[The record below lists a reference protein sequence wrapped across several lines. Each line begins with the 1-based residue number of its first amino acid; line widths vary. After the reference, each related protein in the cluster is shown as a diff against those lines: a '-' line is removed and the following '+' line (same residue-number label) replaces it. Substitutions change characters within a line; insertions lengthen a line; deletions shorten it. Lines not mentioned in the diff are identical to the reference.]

1 MRVSILT
8 LFPEILEGYFSSS
21 IMAKAVDRG
30 LFSYR
35 LINFRDFAFDKHR
48 TCDDAPY
55 GGGAGMVL
63 KPEPVAKALE
73 SVGTDGKRV
82 LYPSPSG
89 RLFRQTMAEEFS
101 REKELVIICG
111 RYEGLDQRII
121 DRYVDDE
128 VCVGDYVL
136 SSGEVAAM
144 VIVDA
149 VYRLMEGIISA
160 ESLEEESFS
169 DGLLEYPHYTRP
181 EVFEGEKV
189 PEILLSG
196 HHEKIR
202 EWRMRQRLAK
212 TLRNR
217 PDLLENRNLDDG
229 EKRLLEELREKQE
242 IREERT
248 HEYH

>member
-1 MRVSILT
+1 MKVSILT
-8 LFPEILEGYFSSS
+8 LFPEILEGYFTSS

-73 SVGTDGKRV
+73 SVGTGGKRV
-82 LYPSPSG
+82 IYPSPSG
-89 RLFRQTMAEEFS
+89 RLFRQSMAEEFS

-136 SSGEVAAM
+136 SSGEVAGM
-144 VIVDA
+144 VIIDA
-149 VYRLMEGIISA
+149 VYRLLEGIISA

-202 EWRMRQRLAK
+202 DWRKRQRLAK
-212 TLRNR
+212 TLQNR

-229 EKRLLEELREKQE
+229 EKRLLKELREKQE

>member
-1 MRVSILT
+1 
-8 LFPEILEGYFSSS
+8 
-21 IMAKAVDRG
+21 MAKAVDRG

-35 LINFRDFAFDKHR
+35 LINFREFAFDKHR

-73 SVGTDGKRV
+73 SVGIAGKRV
-82 LYPSPSG
+82 IYPSPSG

-101 REKELVIICG
+101 REEELVIICG

-144 VIVDA
+144 VVIDA
-149 VYRLMEGIISA
+149 VYRLREGIISA

-229 EKRLLEELREKQE
+229 EKRLLEELREK
-242 IREERT
+242 
-248 HEYH
+248 

>member
-1 MRVSILT
+1 
-8 LFPEILEGYFSSS
+8 
-21 IMAKAVDRG
+21 
-30 LFSYR
+30 
-35 LINFRDFAFDKHR
+35 
-48 TCDDAPY
+48 
-55 GGGAGMVL
+55 
-63 KPEPVAKALE
+63 
-73 SVGTDGKRV
+73 
-82 LYPSPSG
+82 
-89 RLFRQTMAEEFS
+89 
-101 REKELVIICG
+101 
-111 RYEGLDQRII
+111 
-121 DRYVDDE
+121 
-128 VCVGDYVL
+128 
-136 SSGEVAAM
+136 M
-144 VIVDA
+144 VITDA
-149 VYRLMEGIISA
+149 VYRLREGIISA

-181 EVFEGEKV
+181 EVFEGVKV